1 MQVGRKRSILLL
13 DPSIR
18 ERVTRPSESLQ
29 RIHKYGTGNGVEE
42 PLQTGSPAVTLW
54 HLLPGGSMYSRA
66 NIRALNVRVLPSS
79 KVGTKKVLGFHFC
92 IFSETRDPNWMGMS
106 SSDGN
111 VECCVTMGYYALR

>member
-54 HLLPGGSMYSRA
+54 HLLPGGLMYSRA
-66 NIRALNVRVLPSS
+66 NIRVSIRVLPSS
-79 KVGTKKVLGFHFC
+79 KVGTEKVLGFLFC
-92 IFSETRDPNWMGMS
+92 LLLSETRDPNWMGII
-106 SSDGN
+106 
-111 VECCVTMGYYALR
+111 